1 MNEIWPLFALA
12 LAISSAL
19 LTVRQPFRSLSLP
32 LKALTV
38 LVLFVF
44 YHLVPIHIVA
54 AAELAG
60 LIDAVSFPAITAVSA
75 LILTTVYGFARTPVG
90 AAQPIPK
97 ETYLARDS
105 AVSPYLPASYVS
117 AVVIIC
123 AGSWAVFFINSIVSF
138 EFGWDGLNYHLPLA
152 VRWLQEQSLAMPE
165 SGQWNLSLPANG
177 EIGMMMFLGAGLQR
191 LAFAFNL
198 LAFAISCISLYLL
211 ARRITES
218 LHAAVLGVAL
228 FAMVPII
235 QFQAH
240 SAYVDLY
247 GTSFILAGIAIFAYR
262 TEPGE
267 HLPKSKWY
275 LYAIAFAGLAW
286 GIAMGTKHVYYAYA
300 ALCFAGAGTVIWLER
315 DEQGRSPVA
324 LAAILAACML
334 VPSVFWLLRAAFT
347 TGNPLYPIEVNILGL
362 TIFGGYAV
370 DQFTGGIIGPTF
382 VRSTLEW
389 LYYPWVEFK
398 LHGHSYGTGSGV
410 GAAWAIFVPL
420 GLFYAVVFVARNFSS
435 TQARTCAV
443 LLVFIFVMLVLW
455 WFALRRLPRFG
466 LPLISIGCLLAVP
479 LFDFLIRMRP
489 KALGIL
495 LILAFGTTA
504 VLSTSI
510 PAHKLMGR
518 IRANEWSR
526 AAVFEIPALLDTLPE
541 GAVVW
546 NTVVGMPINFSLAG
560 ESLTNRVIARPWPGT
575 QPALEFIRQYG
586 VDVVVEKHPFCCDEL
601 EKVGARPV
609 FEGRVG
615 PTHRWRVWAVPEPD

>member
-12 LAISSAL
+12 LAFSSAL
-19 LTVRQPFRSLSLP
+19 LTVRKPFRSLSLP
-32 LKALTV
+32 LKALTG

-44 YHLVPIHIVA
+44 YHLMPIHIVA

-60 LIDAVSFPAITAVSA
+60 LIDAVSFPAITVVGA
-75 LILTTVYGFARTPVG
+75 LILMTVYGFVRTPVG

-97 ETYLARDS
+97 ETYLAPDS
-105 AVSPYLPASYVS
+105 AVSPYLPAGYVP

-123 AGSWAVFFINSIVSF
+123 AGSWAVFFINSLVSF
-138 EFGWDGLNYHLPLA
+138 EFGWDGLDYHLPLA
-152 VRWLQEQSLAMPE
+152 VRWLQEQSLAIPE
-165 SGQWNLSLPANG
+165 SGQWQLSLPANG
-177 EIGMMMFLGAGLQR
+177 EMGMMMFLGAGLQR

-228 FAMVPII
+228 FATVPII
-235 QFQAH
+235 QFQAY

-247 GTSFILAGIAIFAYR
+247 GTSFILAGIAMFAYR

-267 HLPKSKWY
+267 HLPKSNWY

-334 VPSVFWLLRAAFT
+334 VPSNFWLLRAGFT

-362 TIFGGYAV
+362 AIFGGYTV
-370 DQFTGGIIGPTF
+370 DQITGIPGPEH

-398 LHGHSYGTGSGV
+398 PAGHNSYGADYGV
-410 GAAWAIFVPL
+410 GAAWAIFVSL

-443 LLVFIFVMLVLW
+443 VLVFFFVMLVLW

-466 LPLISIGCLLAVP
+466 LPLIPITCLLAVP
-479 LFDFLIRMRP
+479 LFDFLIRKRP

-495 LILAFGTTA
+495 LILTFGTTA
-504 VLSTSI
+504 VLSTFI
-510 PAHKLMGR
+510 PAQKLIGR
-518 IRANEWSR
+518 IKANEWSR

-546 NTVVGMPINFSLAG
+546 NTVGDANINFSLAG
-560 ESLTNRVIARPWPGT
+560 ENLTNRVIARPWPGT
-575 QPALEFIRQYG
+575 QPALEFIRRYG
-586 VDVVVEKHPFCCDEL
+586 VDIVVERHPFCCDEL

-615 PTHRWRVWAVPEPD
+615 PTHRWRVWAVPEPG